1 MPVQLTLLYD
11 SECDLCR
18 RFQET
23 VARWDT
29 DDAVA
34 CVSLDDPSLL
44 ESLTDEELVAAQA
57 ELTVIDADGTAHR
70 GEAALRRLTEVLP
83 GVRRLSWAHRLPGVT
98 AAVGVLYRGVQRRRA
113 RKPCLNC
120 GEKWMPSKKWSR
132 RGGGRGR

>member
-11 SECDLCR
+11 PECDLCR

-29 DDAVA
+29 DGAIE
-34 CVSLDDPSLL
+34 CVPLDDPSLQRRL
-44 ESLTDEELVAAQA
+44 ADEELIAAQA
-57 ELTVIDADGTAHR
+57 ELTVLDTDGTAHR

-98 AAVGVLYRGVQRRRA
+98 AAVGALYRGVQRRRA
-113 RKPCLNC
+113 RKPCLHC
-120 GEKWMPSKKWSR
+120 GEKWKSSKKWSR